1 MEAEKSCIEQLSD
14 WLSQQRAA
22 GLVDF
27 KEFFEPESD
36 CSPEERA
43 RDMLDLLTSDN
54 QVVIL
59 RV

>member
-1 MEAEKSCIEQLSD
+1 MEAEKSCIEQLND
-14 WLSQQRAA
+14 WLCLQRAA

-43 RDMLDLLTSDN
+43 RDMLDLLTSD
-54 QVVIL
+54 QRVV
-59 RV
+59 VFKA